1 MPKVKYRRLTEDEEK
16 FIKRYAAGHSRE
28 EITNALNKKFQTD
41 VPKWKVEYFLSDNK
55 ITTGYT
61 TGHKYS
67 KDEICFLEA
76 YAPSHSLNEIQIAFN
91 DKLEFSGGK
100 KFMRLVEVTPE
111 NDYWNKQKVLYA
123 YDTDRVATL
132 FDESTENEKIYG
144 YQFLNRDVQ
153 ELIDDDIHSWED
165 AERVFLETITDLLDD
180 EAKYYDELK
189 NMCKEL
195 IS

>member
-1 MPKVKYRRLTEDEEK
+1 
-16 FIKRYAAGHSRE
+16 
-28 EITNALNKKFQTD
+28 
-41 VPKWKVEYFLSDNK
+41 
-55 ITTGYT
+55 
-61 TGHKYS
+61 
-67 KDEICFLEA
+67 
-76 YAPSHSLNEIQIAFN
+76 
-91 DKLEFSGGK
+91 
-100 KFMRLVEVTPE
+100 MRLVEVTHE

-144 YQFLNRDVQ
+144 YQFLNGDVQ
-153 ELIDDDIHSWED
+153 ELIDDDIHSWKD
-165 AERVFLETITDLLDD
+165 AERVFLEIITDLLDD

>member
-1 MPKVKYRRLTEDEEK
+1 MT
-16 FIKRYAAGHSRE
+16 
-28 EITNALNKKFQTD
+28 
-41 VPKWKVEYFLSDNK
+41 
-55 ITTGYT
+55 
-61 TGHKYS
+61 
-67 KDEICFLEA
+67 
-76 YAPSHSLNEIQIAFN
+76 
-91 DKLEFSGGK
+91 
-100 KFMRLVEVTPE
+100 LVEVTPE

-144 YQFLNRDVQ
+144 YQFLNGDVQ

-165 AERVFLETITDLLDD
+165 AERVFLEIITDLLDD

-195 IS
+195 ISLSVHSPTITALAMTHKCIISYLFKIMFALLV

>member
-1 MPKVKYRRLTEDEEK
+1 M
-16 FIKRYAAGHSRE
+16 
-28 EITNALNKKFQTD
+28 
-41 VPKWKVEYFLSDNK
+41 
-55 ITTGYT
+55 
-61 TGHKYS
+61 KYS
-67 KDEICFLEA
+67 IE
-76 YAPSHSLNEIQIAFN
+76 
-91 DKLEFSGGK
+91 
-100 KFMRLVEVTPE
+100 TTE

-144 YQFLNRDVQ
+144 YQFLNGGVQ

-165 AERVFLETITDLLDD
+165 AERVFLKIITDLLDD
-180 EAKYYDELK
+180 EAKYYAELK

>member
-1 MPKVKYRRLTEDEEK
+1 MT
-16 FIKRYAAGHSRE
+16 
-28 EITNALNKKFQTD
+28 
-41 VPKWKVEYFLSDNK
+41 
-55 ITTGYT
+55 
-61 TGHKYS
+61 
-67 KDEICFLEA
+67 
-76 YAPSHSLNEIQIAFN
+76 
-91 DKLEFSGGK
+91 
-100 KFMRLVEVTPE
+100 LVEVTSE

-144 YQFLNRDVQ
+144 YQFLNGDVQ
-153 ELIDDDIHSWED
+153 ELIDDDINSWED
-165 AERVFLETITDLLDD
+165 AERVFLEIITDLLDD

>member
-1 MPKVKYRRLTEDEEK
+1 MT
-16 FIKRYAAGHSRE
+16 
-28 EITNALNKKFQTD
+28 
-41 VPKWKVEYFLSDNK
+41 
-55 ITTGYT
+55 
-61 TGHKYS
+61 
-67 KDEICFLEA
+67 
-76 YAPSHSLNEIQIAFN
+76 
-91 DKLEFSGGK
+91 
-100 KFMRLVEVTPE
+100 LVEVTPE

-144 YQFLNRDVQ
+144 YQFLNGDVQ
-153 ELIDDDIHSWED
+153 KLIDDDINSWED
-165 AERVFLETITDLLDD
+165 AERVFLEIITDLLDD

>member
-1 MPKVKYRRLTEDEEK
+1 
-16 FIKRYAAGHSRE
+16 
-28 EITNALNKKFQTD
+28 
-41 VPKWKVEYFLSDNK
+41 
-55 ITTGYT
+55 
-61 TGHKYS
+61 
-67 KDEICFLEA
+67 
-76 YAPSHSLNEIQIAFN
+76 
-91 DKLEFSGGK
+91 
-100 KFMRLVEVTPE
+100 MRLVEVPPE
-111 NDYWNKQKVLYA
+111 NDYWNKQKVLYS

-144 YQFLNRDVQ
+144 YQFLNGDVQ

-165 AERVFLETITDLLDD
+165 AERVFLEIITDLLDD